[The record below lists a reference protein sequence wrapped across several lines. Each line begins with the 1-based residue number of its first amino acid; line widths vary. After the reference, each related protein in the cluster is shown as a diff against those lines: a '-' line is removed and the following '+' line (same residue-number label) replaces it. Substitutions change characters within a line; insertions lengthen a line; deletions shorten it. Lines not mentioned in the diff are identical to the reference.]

1 VELNQHVKKETAG
14 KVVNVKLLRSASY
27 FSLLTSSYKKSQKE
41 IIIIIIIINKIK
53 TIVVCKKF
61 QGKISLL

>member
-41 IIIIIIIINKIK
+41 IIIIIIINKIK